1 MAQLALLF
9 LLVVPL
15 CIAFEK
21 VLSKDKE
28 LVVILHGVPTTKAVG
43 GRSVIQRFQIAQMF
57 CTTFETARGP

>member
-43 GRSVIQRFQIAQMF
+43 GRSVIQRFQIAQM
-57 CTTFETARGP
+57 